1 MSGKKIQSFV
11 RISFSASV
19 SVLAI
24 MTGTQAF
31 AQSGTAASAT
41 APEIVDG
48 AVPFAETSDTPIA
61 ITAVTAATLEAR
73 SQTSLTD
80 VANQAPSVVL
90 RPTTAAFGPAISATI
105 RGMGQIDFNP
115 ALEPGVGLYIDDV
128 TILD

>member
-48 AVPFAETSDTPIA
+48 AVPFAETSGHADCHHRCDSSDP
-61 ITAVTAATLEAR
+61 
-73 SQTSLTD
+73 
-80 VANQAPSVVL
+80 
-90 RPTTAAFGPAISATI
+90 
-105 RGMGQIDFNP
+105 
-115 ALEPGVGLYIDDV
+115 
-128 TILD
+128 